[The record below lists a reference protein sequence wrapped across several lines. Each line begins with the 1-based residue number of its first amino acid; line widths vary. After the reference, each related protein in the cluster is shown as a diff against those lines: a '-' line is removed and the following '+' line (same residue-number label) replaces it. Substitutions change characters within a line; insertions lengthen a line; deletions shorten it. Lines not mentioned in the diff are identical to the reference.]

1 MNIIEQCARCCREQ
15 FGHRP
20 VPDWWE
26 QMHQGAREHW
36 ISGTNA
42 VLAEFA
48 RLAQSEEMVEKIAK
62 AICAAEGHD
71 PNELVFTEK
80 SVLRGEGRGY
90 EYRLSEDYRPQARE
104 ALAALFHET
113 GVIS

>member
-20 VPDWWE
+20 VPDWWD

-36 ISGTNA
+36 IAGTNA

-62 AICAAEGHD
+62 ALYDDWRDEIDPPADEPWEEAEG
-71 PNELVFTEK
+71 F
-80 SVLRGEGRGY
+80 
-90 EYRLSEDYRPQARE
+90 QALWKQR
-104 ALAALFHET
+104 ARHVLAALFRET
-113 GVIS
+113 EVTP

>member
-1 MNIIEQCARCCREQ
+1 MTVIEQCAKCCREQ

-20 VPDWWE
+20 VQDWWE

-36 ISGTNA
+36 IAGTNA

-48 RLAQSEEMVEKIAK
+48 RLAQSPEMVEKIARRM
-62 AICAAEGHD
+62 AEQSSHVQICKEHTKFV
-71 PNELVFTEK
+71 LV
-80 SVLRGEGRGY
+80 
-90 EYRLSEDYRPQARE
+90 
-104 ALAALFHET
+104 ALFRET

>member
-1 MNIIEQCARCCREQ
+1 MTVIEQCAKCCREQ

-48 RLAQSEEMVEKIAK
+48 RLAQSEEMVEKIHATL
-62 AICAAEGHD
+62 ADDYEEPPSCATIRA
-71 PNELVFTEK
+71 V
-80 SVLRGEGRGY
+80 
-90 EYRLSEDYRPQARE
+90 
-104 ALAALFHET
+104 LAALFRET
-113 GVIS
+113 AVST